1 MTPPPG
7 DPSPEAVCHSPA
19 VAQLHGYFPTTT
31 SFVCVF
37 EDALIRVVRE
47 KGGEK
52 KGLGFL
58 KRYTGGRVS
67 DEETEAKID
76 ASRDLTSAEFEQ
88 TLGQGNADG
97 LGRIEVDEVASAEI
111 GPPSPSLELCD
122 FHLALTDGRKWWD
135 HMEEEDRNRASNLLS
150 PLLGDRLANRWDE
163 GTSPQG
169 GGSLDPTPPTRVR

>member
-1 MTPPPG
+1 M
-7 DPSPEAVCHSPA
+7 
-19 VAQLHGYFPTTT
+19 AQLHGYFPTTT

-37 EDALIRVVRE
+37 DDALIRVARE
-47 KGGEK
+47 AGAEK

-76 ASRDLTSAEFEQ
+76 ASRDLTSAEYEQ